1 MGKIVTRHVAFSID
15 EDLYEQLR
23 ETAKEDRRSIG
34 NYIAAMI
41 ESALK
46 RNQIGTKQAS
56 K

>member
-1 MGKIVTRHVAFSID
+1 MGKIIIRHIAIEID

-23 ETAKEDRRSIG
+23 ETAKGDRRSIG
-34 NYIAAMI
+34 NYVAVMI
-41 ESALK
+41 ESTLK